1 MTTKIKICGITR
13 REDAEAASNE
23 GAAAIGFIFVR
34 SSPRY
39 IDPDDAKEI
48 IRSLPPFVTPVG
60 VIAETSRS
68 EALALIAKSGVRCLQ
83 VHGDDAL
90 GDFKDFPIPS
100 YKVFRVSAQF
110 KLERLKGLKANAL
123 MLDTFVEGKLGG
135 TGKTF
140 DWNIAL
146 QAKQYGRVILSG
158 GINPQNVG
166 DAIRRVGPYAIDVS
180 SGVEHSAGIKDH
192 EKIRLLFEVIRRS
205 EEGKQDV

>member
-13 REDAEAASNE
+13 REDAEAAFNE

-34 SSPRY
+34 TSPRY

-60 VIAETSRS
+60 VIAETSRP

-83 VHGDDAL
+83 VHGEDGA

-100 YKVFRVSAQF
+100 YRVFRVSPQF
-110 KLERLKGLKANAL
+110 KVDRLKGLRGSAF

-135 TGKTF
+135 TGQTF

-158 GINPQNVG
+158 GINPENVG
-166 DAIRRVGPYAIDVS
+166 DAIRRVSPYSIDVS
-180 SGVEHSAGIKDH
+180 SGVERSAGVKDH
-192 EKIRLLFEVIRRS
+192 EKIGLLFEAVRRS
-205 EEGKQDV
+205 ENGKHNV

>member
-1 MTTKIKICGITR
+1 MITKVKICGITR
-13 REDAEAASNE
+13 REDAEAACNE

-34 SSPRY
+34 TSPRY
-39 IDPDDAKEI
+39 IEPDDAKEI

-60 VIAETSRS
+60 VIAETSRP

-83 VHGDDAL
+83 LHGDEAI
-90 GDFKDFPIPS
+90 GDFKDLPIPS
-100 YKVFRVSAQF
+100 YKVFRVSSQF
-110 KLERLKGLKANAL
+110 KLERLKGLKANAF

-180 SGVEHSAGIKDH
+180 SGVEQSAGVKDH
-192 EKIRLLFEVIRRS
+192 EKIRSLFEAIRRS
-205 EEGKQDV
+205 EESKLDV